1 MILYKLQAHYCTD
14 VLVIKLITLA
24 LGRSACT
31 HQLMFDGDVILARH
45 VEDAGL
51 YKLCEAP
58 EGLCLIIQGCQE
70 RGKKVGHPLTIAD
83 LWFVNQV
90 VQEDVPVIIN
100 NSISPVLPHHLTL
113 FHKCFVYIPGLA
125 DT

>member
-1 MILYKLQAHYCTD
+1 MKLYVHVQVILILYKQQVHYCTD
-14 VLVIKLITLA
+14 VQVINYT
-24 LGRSACT
+24 RSACT

-70 RGKKVGHPLTIAD
+70 RGKKVSHPLTIAD

-100 NSISPVLPHHLTL
+100 NSI
-113 FHKCFVYIPGLA
+113 FHTI
-125 DT
+125 